1 MPEKPE
7 GIKRIFSHFVQAGSL
22 QWFIISVVVIIA
34 KTRKSRKGKENVISL
49 RFYRIYDIGR
59 EIDLDWLERAL
70 AQNYFTARTSF
81 VRVKQKSIMIEEPP
95 LMIQMQP
102 IRVERDGKPFE
113 FSVVA
118 RVYDIGAISFCFIF
132 EDRDAHYSALEEI
145 AFLFAGQEGLSEFYL
160 QYLKTLGE
168 IIRSHIRN
176 FATDPD
182 FFEDYTVYV
191 TNHRDDTL
199 DPVPLL
205 IGEKTNVSPQIREDI
220 LKNSLS
226 YTTDDLAILS
236 WDSALLCS
244 PDSPTDIIDLIEFA
258 NVQVLELRYYDRE
271 LTREMEKMYDDIE
284 HADRLSQFRRSRQY
298 HTIMAKQ
305 MENSAE
311 ISEVIEKVNNLI
323 KVTEDVYYARV
334 YATALKVLRSG
345 LWSESVSRKIDI
357 IRENY
362 SMLSDEVRIQHSNFL
377 EWVVIILIALEFG
390 LGIWQTLR

>member
-1 MPEKPE
+1 M
-7 GIKRIFSHFVQAGSL
+7 
-22 QWFIISVVVIIA
+22 
-34 KTRKSRKGKENVISL
+34 ISL

-59 EIDLDWLERAL
+59 EIDLDWLEKAL
-70 AQNYFTARTSF
+70 AKNYFTARTSF

-95 LMIQMQP
+95 LMIQMHP

-132 EDRDAHYSALEEI
+132 ENQDAHYSTLEEI
-145 AFLFAGQEGLSEFYL
+145 AFLFAGQEGLSEFYV

-168 IIRSHIRN
+168 IIRPHIRN
-176 FATDPD
+176 FAIDPD

-199 DPVPLL
+199 DHVPLL
-205 IGEKTNVSPQIREDI
+205 IGEKTNISQQIREDI

-284 HADRLSQFRRSRQY
+284 HADRLSQFGRSRQY
-298 HTIMAKQ
+298 HAIMAKQ
-305 MENSAE
+305 METYAE
-311 ISEVIEKVNNLI
+311 ISEVIEKVDNLI

-345 LWSESVSRKIDI
+345 LWSESVSRKIDV

-377 EWVVIILIALEFG
+377 EWVIIILIALEFG
-390 LGIWQTLR
+390 LAIWQSIR

>member
-1 MPEKPE
+1 LQDT
-7 GIKRIFSHFVQAGSL
+7 SDYAGGK
-22 QWFIISVVVIIA
+22 
-34 KTRKSRKGKENVISL
+34 KTTMITL

-70 AQNYFTARTSF
+70 AQSYFTARTSF
-81 VRVKQKSIMIEEPP
+81 VRVKQKSIMIEDPP
-95 LMIQMQP
+95 LMIQMHP
-102 IRVERDGKPFE
+102 IRVERDGRPFE

-132 EDRDAHYSALEEI
+132 ENQDAHYSTLEEI
-145 AFLFAGQEGLSEFYL
+145 AFLFAGQEGLSEFYV

-168 IIRSHIRN
+168 IIRPHIRN
-176 FATDPD
+176 FAINPD

-191 TNHRDDTL
+191 TDRRDDSI

-205 IGEKTNVSPQIREDI
+205 IGEKTSISPQIREEI
-220 LKNSLS
+220 LRNSLS
-226 YTTDDLAILS
+226 YSTDDMAILS
-236 WDSALLCS
+236 WDSALLCGS
-244 PDSPTDIIDLIEFA
+244 ESPTDIIDLIEFA

-298 HTIMAKQ
+298 HAIMAKQ
-305 MENSAE
+305 METYAE
-311 ISEVIEKVNNLI
+311 ISEIIEKVDNLI

-334 YATALKVLRSG
+334 YATALKVLRSS
-345 LWSESVSRKIDI
+345 LWSESVSRKINV

-377 EWVVIILIALEFG
+377 EWVIIILIALEFG
-390 LGIWQTLR
+390 LAIWQSIR

>member
-1 MPEKPE
+1 
-7 GIKRIFSHFVQAGSL
+7 L
-22 QWFIISVVVIIA
+22 QI
-34 KTRKSRKGKENVISL
+34 RKLPGRRKKLMISL

-59 EIDLDWLERAL
+59 EIDLDWLEKAL

-95 LMIQMQP
+95 LMIQMHP

-132 EDRDAHYSALEEI
+132 ENLDAHYSTLEEI
-145 AFLFAGQEGLSEFYL
+145 AFLFAGQEGLSEFYV

-168 IIRSHIRN
+168 IIKPHIRN
-176 FATDPD
+176 FAIDPD
-182 FFEDYTVYV
+182 FFEDYTVYI
-191 TNHRDDTL
+191 TDHRDDTL
-199 DPVPLL
+199 DHVPLL
-205 IGEKTNVSPQIREDI
+205 IGEKTNISPQIREDI

-298 HTIMAKQ
+298 HAIMAKQ
-305 MENSAE
+305 METYAE
-311 ISEVIEKVNNLI
+311 ISEVIEKVDNLI

-345 LWSESVSRKIDI
+345 LWSESVSRKIDV

-377 EWVVIILIALEFG
+377 EWVIIILIALEFG
-390 LGIWQTLR
+390 LAIWQSIR

>member
-1 MPEKPE
+1 MSTSENNYPSATTILHHRKICLIN
-7 GIKRIFSHFVQAGSL
+7 GA
-22 QWFIISVVVIIA
+22 SVI
-34 KTRKSRKGKENVISL
+34 TL

-59 EIDLDWLERAL
+59 EIDLDWLEKAL
-70 AQNYFTARTSF
+70 AQSYFTARSSF
-81 VRVKQKSIMIEEPP
+81 VRVKQKSIMIEDPP
-95 LMIQMQP
+95 LMIQMHP

-118 RVYDIGAISFCFIF
+118 RVYDIGAISFCFVY
-132 EDRDAHYSALEEI
+132 ENRDAHYSTLEEI
-145 AFLFAGQEGLSEFYL
+145 AFLFAGQEGLSEFYV

-168 IIRSHIRN
+168 IIKPHIRN
-176 FATDPD
+176 FAIDPD

-191 TNHRDDTL
+191 TDQRDDTL
-199 DPVPLL
+199 DHVPLL
-205 IGEKTNVSPQIREDI
+205 IGERTTVSPQIREDI

-226 YTTDDLAILS
+226 YATDDLAILS

-284 HADRLSQFRRSRQY
+284 YADRMSQFRRSRQY
-298 HTIMAKQ
+298 HAIMAQQ
-305 MENSAE
+305 MRNSAE
-311 ISEVIEKVNNLI
+311 ISEVIEKVDNLI

-334 YATALKVLRSG
+334 YATALRVLRSRQ
-345 LWSESVSRKIDI
+345 WSESVTRKIDV

-362 SMLSDEVRIQHSNFL
+362 SMLSHEVRIQHSNFL
-377 EWVVIILIALEFG
+377 EWVIIILIALEFG
-390 LGIWQTLR
+390 LAIWQSIR